1 MLIAKEFVWNMSH
14 RLMAHSGLCKNIHGH
29 TYKLRIIFDG
39 TIDLD
44 GMVLD
49 YYEIGS
55 IVQPFIESLDHAF
68 LCEAG
73 DSLMKEFLMSNG
85 FKHILIIN
93 EPTAENICSW
103 FADKLVP
110 VFKEYKNLFTMK
122 IRVYETSDTYAEI
135 EVSL

>member
-29 TYKLRIIFDG
+29 SYKLRIVFDG
-39 TIDLD
+39 AIDQD
-44 GMVLD
+44 GMVID
-49 YYEIGS
+49 YYEIGT
-55 IVQPFIESLDHAF
+55 IVQPVVDLLDHAF
-68 LCEAG
+68 MCEAG
-73 DSLMKEFLMSNG
+73 DGIMKEFLEANQ
-85 FKHILIIN
+85 FKFVIIQT

-103 FADKLVP
+103 FADKLAP
-110 VFKEYKNLFTMK
+110 KFQDYKNLFTMK

>member
-1 MLIAKEFVWNMSH
+1 MLVAKEFVWNMSH

-39 TIDLD
+39 AIDQD

-55 IVQPFIESLDHAF
+55 IVQPFVDLLDHAF
-68 LCEAG
+68 MCEAA
-73 DSLMKEFLMSNG
+73 DEMMKGFLETNG
-85 FKHILIIN
+85 FKHIIIDS
-93 EPTAENICSW
+93 EPTAENISYW
-103 FADKLVP
+103 FADKLAP
-110 VFKEYKNLFTMK
+110 KFKEYKNLFTMK

-135 EVSL
+135 EVAL

>member
-1 MLIAKEFVWNMSH
+1 MYVAKEFVWHMSH

-29 TYKLRIIFDG
+29 TYKLWLILDG
-39 TIDLD
+39 AIDQD

-55 IVQPFIESLDHAF
+55 IVQPVIDLLDHAF
-68 LCEAG
+68 MCEAG
-73 DSLMKEFLMSNG
+73 DGLMQEFLINNE
-85 FKHILIIN
+85 FKHIIIQN

-103 FADKLVP
+103 FAEKLAP
-110 VFKEYKNLFTMK
+110 IFQEYKNLFSMK

-135 EVSL
+135 EVAL

>member
-1 MLIAKEFVWNMSH
+1 MYVAKEFVWHMSH

-29 TYKLRIIFDG
+29 TYKLRLILDG
-39 TIDLD
+39 VIDLD

-55 IVQPFIESLDHAF
+55 IVQPVIDLLDHAF
-68 LCEAG
+68 MCEAG
-73 DSLMKEFLMSNG
+73 DGLMQEFLINNE
-85 FKHILIIN
+85 FKHIIIQN

-103 FADKLVP
+103 FAEKLVP
-110 VFKEYKNLFTMK
+110 IFQEYKNLFSMK

-135 EVSL
+135 EVAL